1 MKMFKIPGINIVL
14 LAILVLIALIISIA
28 ASIHLKI
35 KRNMDEYIINSGKR
49 RYTKKYRKYGI
60 IMGIALIIMLI
71 FGNGILKNLFQNN
84 KKEIILI

>member
-35 KRNMDEYIINSGKR
+35 KRDMDEYIINSGKR
-49 RYTKKYRKYGI
+49 RYTKKYRK
-60 IMGIALIIMLI
+60 
-71 FGNGILKNLFQNN
+71 
-84 KKEIILI
+84 